1 MYQHILSTMTPLV
14 VFLSIAMIFTSAQSD
29 SKSPICN
36 KWHAMLPNTPMP
48 EIIKDLIKTDGNG
61 HMSASKFPNHFDV
74 RASLKNY
81 YEWYYHCVQD
91 AKNLFLKKDMYPGA
105 ETKKV
110 RLART
115 ITGTSFLPREEAD
128 RIPFSFAKFDQILDH
143 LAIVPGSTAAKHVEN
158 TLRDCENPDFKGER
172 KFCATSL
179 ESMIEFVTSELGN
192 DVRVTTTGHAKD
204 EQQEATYKI
213 AAEGKEMPGD
223 KLVVCHPM
231 PYPYTIYYCHVNKA
245 TKAYV
250 TPLIGKDG
258 SMVNTG
264 TVCHFD
270 TSAWN
275 AFFFEMLNVKPG
287 TKPIC
292 HFVPQDHLLW
302 TPGPSSDQH
311 VAS

>member
-1 MYQHILSTMTPLV
+1 MTPLV
-14 VFLSIAMIFTSAQSD
+14 VFLSIAMIFTSGRAD
-29 SKSPICN
+29 HLIWN
-36 KWHAMLPNTPMP
+36 EWHAMLPNTRMP
-48 EIIKDLIKTDGNG
+48 DIIKDLIKTDENG
-61 HMSASKFPNHFDV
+61 HMTATKFPNHFDV
-74 RASLKNY
+74 RAQLAAYFNNWPP
-81 YEWYYHCVQD
+81 EDNAEAV
-91 AKNLFLKKDMYPGA
+91 KNLFLKKDMNPGA
-105 ETKKV
+105 QTKKV

-115 ITGTSFLPREEAD
+115 ITGTTFLPRKEAD
-128 RIPFSFAKFDQILDH
+128 RIPFSSAKLAQILDH
-143 LAIVPGSTAAKHVEN
+143 LAIVPGSTAEKHVEK
-158 TLRDCENPDFKGER
+158 TLRDCETPAFKGER

-192 DVRVTTTGHAKD
+192 DVKVTTTGHVKD

-223 KLVVCHPM
+223 KLVVCHPQ

-250 TPLIGKDG
+250 VPLVSKDG
-258 SMVNTG
+258 EMVNTG

-275 AFFFEMLNVKPG
+275 SFFFEMLNVKPG

-302 TPGPSSDQH
+302 TPSK
-311 VAS
+311 